1 MVAIPI
7 DLIDWDLIA
16 EGVGTVWP
24 LVNTQFR
31 PKHIRERLGEDYRRL
46 SEGVSMRAPGGRE
59 DQGNAWIE
67 PARLPADRATK

>member
-1 MVAIPI
+1 MVAIPV

-24 LVNTQFR
+24 LVNTSSD
-31 PKHIRERLGEDYRRL
+31 PNTRERLGKDYRRL